1 MSFYIWEKPSI
12 YTAADFKYALV
23 KYSLKTEYDVKLYKS
38 TTKKLGAICSSKEC
52 PWRVYCS
59 FEKSRNK
66 LMIKVYTA
74 EHVCNKSGYSKM
86 VEGPRSLIYYSNPL
100 HISNVGSSLQH
111 STILGSLEDNPLD
124 HIDIFHT
131 YPIHVNVSKLEFS
144 LLTKHTTHP
153 PTNIAFVGFGP
164 MPLSS
169 ITLAK
174 FHLPNTGFYNFDID
188 PPANALA
195 SHLVSR
201 DPDLS
206 RRLIFHTTDLLNITT
221 EVLHKEAKVKA
232 IEYLEKHMAPEALL
246 MLRSGFEVLTI
257 YHPTTSEVINSVVI
271 ARKLGGQA
279 SEKQ

>member
-1 MSFYIWEKPSI
+1 M
-12 YTAADFKYALV
+12 
-23 KYSLKTEYDVKLYKS
+23 
-38 TTKKLGAICSSKEC
+38 
-52 PWRVYCS
+52 
-59 FEKSRNK
+59 
-66 LMIKVYTA
+66 
-74 EHVCNKSGYSKM
+74 
-86 VEGPRSLIYYSNPL
+86 EGPRSLIYYSNPL

-174 FHLPNTGFYNFDID
+174 FHLPNTSFYNFDID

-221 EVLHKEAKVKA
+221 EVLREYDVVLLAELVGLDKEAKVKA

-246 MLRSGFEVLTI
+246 MLRSGHGLRAFI
-257 YHPTTSEVINSVVI
+257 YITWLILVI
-271 ARKLGGQA
+271 
-279 SEKQ
+279 